1 MTRQL
6 VAAHTDSRP
15 LRRALAL
22 AVALGLA
29 GTGLCGPTQAQGL
42 VAGVLGTPVSPAPGQ
57 AASQRLR
64 GGLALRL
71 NQVELAG
78 QTWYQLLA
86 SDGSHGWTHLP
97 LGAEQPVTA
106 RSADRAFELM
116 PLPPGHLDFLSS
128 QGRPLPEGAR
138 GRLTGGSLESYVAD
152 MHDNQVPDWLSHSLA
167 PWPRWAMGGVEGYA
181 PLPALALSWPSALAV
196 AGAAL
201 ATPIAARD
209 LLGQLGLNGLSQSS
223 FLAPLAP
230 VLHRL
235 APTAGARA
243 LDLSDAP
250 GKAPSQRLMQGV
262 WAGPLAAYRAEA
274 EKADGLAALLIFGQG
289 KARALVLLGHDGAA
303 MLAHVDDDAMSVAS
317 LAEVDLDG
325 DGLPEWLLEM
335 VGVYGHGYYSELWI
349 VDGRSSRQGL
359 RIHRLPLS
367 RSSGEAPGGTQ
378 TAAWWTD
385 PVGRSLWIWRSTP
398 AGSRLAS
405 WRYTRSAGPKAAA
418 GSPALVVL
426 GRDASYVAARQRQ
439 MQALA
444 ASLAVAVLPRQT
456 KAGLL
461 WITAVAAPNA
471 AQAARWAAQKG
482 LLNQAVQVLP
492 WAP

>member
-1 MTRQL
+1 MTWTANRDESAMTRQL

-152 MHDNQVPDWLSHSLA
+152 MQDNQVPDWLSHSLA

-235 APTAGARA
+235 APTAGARPGPIRRA
-243 LDLSDAP
+243 GQSAKPAADARRLGRATGRLPRRGRKGGRSGGAVDLRS
-250 GKAPSQRLMQGV
+250 GQGTRAGA
-262 WAGPLAAYRAEA
+262 AGPR
-274 EKADGLAALLIFGQG
+274 
-289 KARALVLLGHDGAA
+289 RCRH
-303 MLAHVDDDAMSVAS
+303 
-317 LAEVDLDG
+317 
-325 DGLPEWLLEM
+325 
-335 VGVYGHGYYSELWI
+335 
-349 VDGRSSRQGL
+349 
-359 RIHRLPLS
+359 
-367 RSSGEAPGGTQ
+367 
-378 TAAWWTD
+378 
-385 PVGRSLWIWRSTP
+385 
-398 AGSRLAS
+398 
-405 WRYTRSAGPKAAA
+405 AGPC
-418 GSPALVVL
+418 
-426 GRDASYVAARQRQ
+426 GR
-439 MQALA
+439 
-444 ASLAVAVLPRQT
+444 
-456 KAGLL
+456 
-461 WITAVAAPNA
+461 
-471 AQAARWAAQKG
+471 
-482 LLNQAVQVLP
+482 
-492 WAP
+492 